1 MYVDSL
7 GNYLLLLSWLIWKH
21 ILPPTGTNTLGGATD
36 VIAVNGEE
44 RTDRLAIDCYHKGV
58 TLSVFG
64 WGVVSNSH
72 FGNSTAIGWDV

>member
-1 MYVDSL
+1 MS
-7 GNYLLLLSWLIWKH
+7 H
-21 ILPPTGTNTLGGATD
+21 TLPLTETSTIGETND

-64 WGVVSNSH
+64 WGVVWV
-72 FGNSTAIGWDV
+72 FDRLIKLCLLTE